1 MEPHRLHARKPHEKL
16 YTIGGWDGNTAVG
29 VVECYDTETGQWDTV
44 SPTQTPRNGVG
55 LAMLNGILYAIGG
68 HDGQRFQ
75 NSVEAFDPRMNR
87 WKPVASLK
95 HRRASA
101 GMCMLWA

>member
-1 MEPHRLHARKPHEKL
+1 M
-16 YTIGGWDGNTAVG
+16 G
-29 VVECYDTETGQWDTV
+29 VVECYDTETGQWETAC
-44 SPTQTPRNGVG
+44 PTQSPRNGVG

-75 NSVEAFDPRMNR
+75 NSVEVFDPRVNR
-87 WKPVASLK
+87 WKTIASLK

-101 GMCMLWA
+101 GMYIISGFHTKREEGEGKGRDGC